1 MKKIKILTYASVCAL
16 LSLVG
21 FSACSSGDSAAA
33 EPVTPSPN
41 YNPVTDEVVAQF
53 VFNLSLGNTPSMRM
67 TSAATQAV
75 NTETFRGIDKAGLF
89 SYKQST
95 DGKHLATP
103 ENADKRFDIARIL
116 GRATITKDKS
126 HRVIETSL
134 PLNTNTLLFYGKAIR
149 GTMTPEQEEQ
159 TGLTAKDVYG
169 WLEKYTLANGD
180 GDQDLKL
187 SDTTFELQSR
197 IEDHKEAFE
206 RIESLLAGIMTCIMN
221 TNLAGENHVKLPKDE
236 CGWSED
242 IDVDKYPNVYWADFN
257 SANGMSPIEHT
268 HVLYA
273 LEVKMADAYREMTTI
288 KQAQGELRAG
298 YGTAILSTIQNLWSV
313 VNEVRCATPFSV
325 PEAVAKYMAE
335 RIHERIKQY
344 FNGTVPSNGMN
355 VTEVSYETMTNLIT
369 HFTSDTAWPTTA
381 DKRPD
386 AAYYES
392 IKGTKLVD
400 FPQKSYRVPVGS
412 THYLFDKDKK
422 QFYYVKNYNTSGV
435 GDGTGFTVESYYYP
449 PELLYFG
456 NSPLRI
462 SNQEHK
468 PEHYPDGVANWDDD
482 KNWDTSSWTKN
493 SHVTSATQSVA
504 MVNDINYGTSLLK
517 TTVSFG
523 SSILRDNNHAI
534 QKDKDPTITEE
545 DEPDKRI
552 TADAGLFQLNGVII
566 GGQWKQ
572 VGWNFLP
579 KGDKQGYVY
588 DCDIASPD
596 IPTPAS
602 TPNYTLVF
610 DNYNALM
617 AKQDKVYVALELI
630 NNGEMFFGEHGMIP
644 HGGIFYLIG
653 ELDPN
658 KAGLEKPTWP
668 QHHPLP
674 PYNADGSSIE
684 TARVFMQDYMT
695 TANFVIG
702 ENSLKHAYMTV
713 PDLRYSALTLGMSVD
728 INWST
733 GIDFGDVILGG
744 DGANNTGN

>member
-1 MKKIKILTYASVCAL
+1 MSFIDERIAQEGLTFDDVL
-16 LSLVG
+16 LVPAYSEVLPREVSLHTR
-21 FSACSSGDSAAA
+21 FSRNICLNIPVVSAAMDTVTEAPMAIALAREGGIGVIHKNMSIAAQAA
-33 EPVTPSPN
+33 EVRKVKRSENGMISDPVTIN
-41 YNPVTDEVVAQF
+41 QDQNVGDALRLMRENHIGGIPVTDGERHLV
-53 VFNLSLGNTPSMRM
+53 
-67 TSAATQAV
+67 
-75 NTETFRGIDKAGLF
+75 GIVTNRDV
-89 SYKQST
+89 
-95 DGKHLATP
+95 
-103 ENADKRFDIARIL
+103 RFFD
-116 GRATITKDKS
+116 
-126 HRVIETSL
+126 
-134 PLNTNTLLFYGKAIR
+134 
-149 GTMTPEQEEQ
+149 
-159 TGLTAKDVYG
+159 
-169 WLEKYTLANGD
+169 
-180 GDQDLKL
+180 DL
-187 SDTTFELQSR
+187 
-197 IEDHKEAFE
+197 
-206 RIESLLAGIMTCIMN
+206 
-221 TNLAGENHVKLPKDE
+221 
-236 CGWSED
+236 
-242 IDVDKYPNVYWADFN
+242 
-257 SANGMSPIEHT
+257 
-268 HVLYA
+268 
-273 LEVKMADAYREMTTI
+273 
-288 KQAQGELRAG
+288 
-298 YGTAILSTIQNLWSV
+298 
-313 VNEVRCATPFSV
+313 SV
-325 PEAVAKYMAE
+325 PVRAV
-335 RIHERIKQY
+335 
-344 FNGTVPSNGMN
+344 
-355 VTEVSYETMTNLIT
+355 T
-369 HFTSDTAWPTTA
+369 HFISDTAWPATA
-381 DKRPD
+381 DPRPD

-392 IKGTKLVD
+392 IKDTKLAD

-412 THYLFDKDKK
+412 THYLFDKEKK
-422 QFYYVKNYNTSGV
+422 QFYYVKNYNTSAV
-435 GDGTGFTVESYYYP
+435 GDATGFTVESYYYP

-468 PEHYPDGVANWDDD
+468 PEGYPDGVANWDDD

-534 QKDKDPTITEE
+534 QHDKDPTITEE

-552 TADAGLFQLNGVII
+552 TADAGLFQLNGVLI

-596 IPTPAS
+596 IPTS

>member
-1 MKKIKILTYASVCAL
+1 M
-16 LSLVG
+16 
-21 FSACSSGDSAAA
+21 
-33 EPVTPSPN
+33 
-41 YNPVTDEVVAQF
+41 
-53 VFNLSLGNTPSMRM
+53 
-67 TSAATQAV
+67 
-75 NTETFRGIDKAGLF
+75 
-89 SYKQST
+89 
-95 DGKHLATP
+95 
-103 ENADKRFDIARIL
+103 
-116 GRATITKDKS
+116 
-126 HRVIETSL
+126 
-134 PLNTNTLLFYGKAIR
+134 
-149 GTMTPEQEEQ
+149 
-159 TGLTAKDVYG
+159 
-169 WLEKYTLANGD
+169 
-180 GDQDLKL
+180 
-187 SDTTFELQSR
+187 
-197 IEDHKEAFE
+197 
-206 RIESLLAGIMTCIMN
+206 
-221 TNLAGENHVKLPKDE
+221 
-236 CGWSED
+236 
-242 IDVDKYPNVYWADFN
+242 
-257 SANGMSPIEHT
+257 
-268 HVLYA
+268 
-273 LEVKMADAYREMTTI
+273 
-288 KQAQGELRAG
+288 
-298 YGTAILSTIQNLWSV
+298 
-313 VNEVRCATPFSV
+313 
-325 PEAVAKYMAE
+325 
-335 RIHERIKQY
+335 
-344 FNGTVPSNGMN
+344 
-355 VTEVSYETMTNLIT
+355 
-369 HFTSDTAWPTTA
+369 
-381 DKRPD
+381 
-386 AAYYES
+386 
-392 IKGTKLVD
+392 
-400 FPQKSYRVPVGS
+400 
-412 THYLFDKDKK
+412 
-422 QFYYVKNYNTSGV
+422 
-435 GDGTGFTVESYYYP
+435 VESYYYP

-468 PEHYPDGVANWDDD
+468 PEGYPDGVANWDDD
-482 KNWDTSSWTKN
+482 KNWDTSTWTKN

-552 TADAGLFQLNGVII
+552 TADAGLFQLNGVLI